1 MHSQTQLHQEGR
13 RDKVVQFIALGGAE
27 GRMILHNS
35 FPEIEQFKKME
46 GLDVNKALLIA
57 LHANEEALTSDN
69 RFNAC
74 YYLPKI
80 NEYILGQIFF
90 YLMLSIAYEGEFANV
105 DAFDQPGVEVYKRI
119 MKKHL

>member
-1 MHSQTQLHQEGR
+1 
-13 RDKVVQFIALGGAE
+13 LGGAE

>member
-1 MHSQTQLHQEGR
+1 
-13 RDKVVQFIALGGAE
+13 
-27 GRMILHNS
+27 
-35 FPEIEQFKKME
+35 ME